1 MAVPQTKA
9 ELLNAME
16 SGFMKLRS
24 ELALVPETL
33 VTATDM
39 EGHAKG
45 TTMSIK
51 DLVAYLVGWGE
62 LVLKWNRLRATGE
75 EPDFPETGYKWNELG
90 KLATKFYRDYDSLS
104 YAQLLT
110 RFETTH
116 RELMSLVHSLDDD
129 ALYGRPWY
137 GKWSLGRMIQ
147 FNTASPYANA
157 RNRLRKWKK
166 QTPAGAL
173 IKTPSLPN

>member
-16 SGFMKLRS
+16 SGFANLLS
-24 ELALVPETL
+24 ELASIPETL
-33 VTATDM
+33 ATTSDL

-45 TTMSIK
+45 TTISVK
-51 DLVAYLVGWGE
+51 DLVAYLTGWGE
-62 LVLKWNRLRATGE
+62 LVLKWYRLRAAGE

-90 KLATKFYRDYDSLS
+90 KLAAKFYRDYDSLS
-104 YAQLLT
+104 YVPLLL

-116 RELMSLVHSLDDD
+116 QELMSLVHSLDDD
-129 ALYGRPWY
+129 ALYDRPWY

-157 RNRLRKWKK
+157 RSRLRKWKK
-166 QTPAGAL
+166 QTSPR
-173 IKTPSLPN
+173 S

>member
-1 MAVPQTKA
+1 MAVPQTKV

-16 SGFMKLRS
+16 SGFAKLLS
-24 ELALVPETL
+24 ELASIPETL
-33 VTATDM
+33 ATTTDM

-45 TTMSIK
+45 TTMSVK
-51 DLVAYLVGWGE
+51 DLVAYLTGWGE
-62 LVLKWNRLRATGE
+62 LVLKWNRLRAAGE

-90 KLATKFYRDYDSLS
+90 KLAAKFYRDYDSLS
-104 YAQLLT
+104 YVQLLL

-116 RELMSLVHSLDDD
+116 QELMSLVHSLDDG

-157 RNRLRKWKK
+157 RSRLRKWKK
-166 QTPAGAL
+166 QTSPR
-173 IKTPSLPN
+173 S

>member
-1 MAVPQTKA
+1 MAVPQTKV

-16 SGFMKLRS
+16 SGFAKLLS
-24 ELALVPETL
+24 ELASLPETL
-33 VTATDM
+33 ATTTDM

-45 TTMSIK
+45 TTMSVK
-51 DLVAYLVGWGE
+51 DLVAYLTGWGE
-62 LVLKWNRLRATGE
+62 LVLKWNRLRTAGE

-90 KLATKFYRDYDSLS
+90 KLAAKFYRDYDSLS
-104 YAQLLT
+104 YVQLLL

-116 RELMSLVHSLDDD
+116 QELMSLVHSLDDG

-157 RNRLRKWKK
+157 RSRLRKWKK
-166 QTPAGAL
+166 QTSPR
-173 IKTPSLPN
+173 S

>member
-1 MAVPQTKA
+1 MAVPQTKV

-16 SGFMKLRS
+16 SGFVKLLT
-24 ELALVPETL
+24 ELASIPETL
-33 VTATDM
+33 ATTTDM

-45 TTMSIK
+45 TTMSVK
-51 DLVAYLVGWGE
+51 DLVAYLTGWGE
-62 LVLKWNRLRATGE
+62 LVLKWNRLRTAGE

-90 KLATKFYRDYDSLS
+90 KLAAKFYRDYDSLS
-104 YAQLLT
+104 YVQLLL

-116 RELMSLVHSLDDD
+116 QELMSLVHSLDDE

-157 RNRLRKWKK
+157 RSLLRKWKK
-166 QTPAGAL
+166 QTSPR
-173 IKTPSLPN
+173 S

>member
-1 MAVPQTKA
+1 MAVPQTKV

-16 SGFMKLRS
+16 SGFAKLLS
-24 ELALVPETL
+24 ELASIPETL
-33 VTATDM
+33 ATTTDM

-45 TTMSIK
+45 TTMSVK
-51 DLVAYLVGWGE
+51 DLVAYLTGWGE
-62 LVLKWNRLRATGE
+62 LVLKWNWLRTAGE

-90 KLATKFYRDYDSLS
+90 KLAAKFYRDYDSLS
-104 YAQLLT
+104 YVQLLL

-116 RELMSLVHSLDDD
+116 QELMSLVHSLDDG

-157 RNRLRKWKK
+157 RCRLRKWKK
-166 QTPAGAL
+166 QTSPR
-173 IKTPSLPN
+173 S

>member
-16 SGFMKLRS
+16 SGFAKLLS
-24 ELALVPETL
+24 ELASIPETL
-33 VTATDM
+33 ATTTDM

-45 TTMSIK
+45 TTMSVK
-51 DLVAYLVGWGE
+51 DLVAYLTGWGE
-62 LVLKWNRLRATGE
+62 LVLKWNRLRAAGE
-75 EPDFPETGYKWNELG
+75 EPDFPESGYRWNELG
-90 KLATKFYRDYDSLS
+90 KLAAKFYRDYDSLS
-104 YAQLLT
+104 YVQLLL

-116 RELMSLVHSLDDD
+116 QELMSLVHSLDDD

-157 RNRLRKWKK
+157 RSRLRKWKK
-166 QTPAGAL
+166 QTSPR
-173 IKTPSLPN
+173 T

>member
-1 MAVPQTKA
+1 MAVPQTKV

-16 SGFMKLRS
+16 SGFAKLLS
-24 ELALVPETL
+24 ELASIPETL
-33 VTATDM
+33 ATTTDM

-45 TTMSIK
+45 TTMSVK
-51 DLVAYLVGWGE
+51 DLVAYLTGWGE
-62 LVLKWNRLRATGE
+62 LVLKWNRLRAAGE

-90 KLATKFYRDYDSLS
+90 KLAAKFYRDYDSLS
-104 YAQLLT
+104 YVQLLL

-116 RELMSLVHSLDDD
+116 QELMSLVNSLDDD

-137 GKWSLGRMIQ
+137 GKWSMGRMIQ

-157 RNRLRKWKK
+157 RSRLRKWKK
-166 QTPAGAL
+166 QTSPR
-173 IKTPSLPN
+173 S

>member
-1 MAVPQTKA
+1 MAVPQTKV

-16 SGFMKLRS
+16 SGSAKLLS
-24 ELALVPETL
+24 ELSSIPETL
-33 VTATDM
+33 ATTTDM

-45 TTMSIK
+45 TTMSVK
-51 DLVAYLVGWGE
+51 DLVAYLTGWGE
-62 LVLKWNRLRATGE
+62 LVLKWNRLRAAGE

-90 KLATKFYRDYDSLS
+90 KLAAKFYRDYDSLS
-104 YAQLLT
+104 YVQLLL

-116 RELMSLVHSLDDD
+116 QELMSLVHSLDDD

-157 RNRLRKWKK
+157 RSRLRKWKK
-166 QTPAGAL
+166 QTSPR
-173 IKTPSLPN
+173 S

>member
-16 SGFMKLRS
+16 SGFAKLLS
-24 ELALVPETL
+24 ELASIPETL
-33 VTATDM
+33 ATTTDM

-45 TTMSIK
+45 TTMSVK
-51 DLVAYLVGWGE
+51 DLVAYLTGWGE
-62 LVLKWNRLRATGE
+62 LVLKWNRLRAAGE

-90 KLATKFYRDYDSLS
+90 KLAAKFYRDYDSLP

-110 RFETTH
+110 RCETTH
-116 RELMSLVHSLDDD
+116 QALMSLVQSLDDD

-157 RNRLRKWKK
+157 RSRLRKWKK
-166 QTPAGAL
+166 QTSPR
-173 IKTPSLPN
+173 S

>member
-9 ELLNAME
+9 ELLDAME
-16 SGFMKLRS
+16 SGFNKLRT
-24 ELALVPETL
+24 ELASVPEALAIT
-33 VTATDM
+33 TNM

-45 TTMSIK
+45 TTICLR
-51 DLVAYLVGWGE
+51 DLVAYLTGWGE
-62 LVLKWNRLRATGE
+62 LVLKWNRLRAAGE
-75 EPDFPETGYKWNELG
+75 GPDFPETGYKWNELG
-90 KLATKFYRDYDSLS
+90 KLAAKFYRDYDSLS

-110 RFETTH
+110 HFDTTH
-116 RELMSLVHSLDDD
+116 QELMSLVQSLDDD

-157 RNRLRKWKK
+157 RIRLRKWKK
-166 QTPAGAL
+166 QPLASAL
-173 IKTPSLPN
+173 VKTSS